1 MNAVP
6 ILHCHGRQADEAFA
20 RYSAL
25 LKAARDCPALL
36 SDMRFQA
43 MSSEAYRAFRRAF
56 EVV

>member
-1 MNAVP
+1 MKAVP
-6 ILHCHGRQADEAFA
+6 FIHCHGRQADEAFT

-25 LKAARDCPALL
+25 LKAARDCPALA

-43 MSSEAYRAFRRAF
+43 MRSESYRAFRRAF

>member
-6 ILHCHGRQADEAFA
+6 IIHYRGKQADEAFT

-25 LKAARDCPALL
+25 LKAARDCPALA

-43 MSSEAYRAFRRAF
+43 MRSESYSAFRRAF
-56 EVV
+56 EVA